1 MLRKVEIQ
9 QNITEFESG
18 LFLNI
23 ILILK
28 LIKFYLKC
36 NRLVQKAHNFKYVL
50 LQFSLIVMVQFK
62 SVVEQD
68 FAHPWSRTMDYT
80 TVDFKQTEGF

>member
-1 MLRKVEIQ
+1 VLRKVEIQ
-9 QNITEFESG
+9 QNNTEFESG
-18 LFLNI
+18 IFLNI

-28 LIKFYLKC
+28 RIKLYLRC
-36 NRLVQKAHNFKYVL
+36 NRLIQKAHNFKYVL
-50 LQFSLIVMVQFK
+50 LQFSLIVMAQFK
-62 SVVEQD
+62 SVVGQD